1 MDKVQKSEQIL
12 LESKSR
18 EVSSLLRVL
27 CVNGRQRPLI
37 LSLVLGAKFPTVLYI
52 SMYPAKRL

>member
-1 MDKVQKSEQIL
+1 MDKVQKSEQII

-18 EVSSLLRVL
+18 EVSSLLGVL
-27 CVNGRQRPLI
+27 CVNRRQRPLI
-37 LSLVLGAKFPTVLYI
+37 QSLVLGAKFPTILYT